1 MCGLT
6 GWLCYGQDLEH
17 HRDILERMTATMA
30 LRGPDESGLWIDG
43 PIGLGHRRLSVIDLA
58 SGQQPFVARDR
69 NGNAQAVITY
79 VGEVYNFR
87 ELRADLEGRGHEFRT
102 RSDTE
107 VVLRAYLEWGEHFV
121 EKLNGMFAF
130 AIWDVRTRELYLV
143 RDQMGVKPLYYY
155 ETRDGVVFGSEP
167 KALLAN
173 PLVLPRVTAEGL
185 SEILEF
191 VKKPGRTAYDGIKEV
206 IPGQIIR
213 VGQQGL
219 VSRFYWKL
227 EAREHEH
234 SRDETIAHVR
244 GLLEDIMERQLV
256 TDVPLSCLLSGG
268 LDSSTLAA
276 LASKRFLSQGKE
288 NINTFSVDFVD
299 HGAAFV
305 NDGFRVSPDTPYVEI
320 LAQHIGSDHQNIR
333 IDSQTMA
340 NPDLRAKIVHAL
352 DLPPVLW
359 GDLWPSLYRL
369 FEEVRKHST
378 VAISGEAADEV
389 FGGYRWF
396 HDPEA
401 LRANTFPWLSAATQ
415 KVFGGNHLLDKKLIE
430 KLNLPGFVKDSYS
443 LALRDV
449 PVLAGE
455 NDDQRRI
462 REISHLNLTRFVRA
476 LLDRK
481 DRMSM
486 ANGLELRVPFCD
498 HRLVQY
504 AFNVPWEVKSFDGRE
519 KSVLRAAAADLLPT
533 AIIERKKNPFPSTQD
548 PSYERGL
555 RSALS
560 EIASDPNAPVRPLL
574 DLQQVQETLG
584 EDIGESSTMQK
595 RMGIELVVGINAW
608 MRDYKVDLVL

>member
-6 GWLCYGQDLEH
+6 GWLCYRQDLEH
-17 HRDILERMTATMA
+17 HRDVLERMTATMA
-30 LRGPDESGLWIDG
+30 LRGPDETGLWIDG
-43 PIGLGHRRLSVIDLA
+43 PIALGHRRLSVIDLTN
-58 SGQQPFVARDR
+58 GQQPFIARDR
-69 NGNAQAVITY
+69 SGSPLAVITY

-87 ELRADLEGRGHEFRT
+87 ELRSELEARGHKFRT
-102 RSDTE
+102 CSDTE
-107 VVLRAYLEWGEHFV
+107 VVLLSYLEWGEHFV

-130 AIWDVRTRELYLV
+130 ALWDVRTRELYLV

-173 PLVLPRVTAEGL
+173 PLVSARVTAEGL

-191 VKKPGRTAYDGIKEV
+191 VKNPGRTAYDGMKEV
-206 IPGQIIR
+206 VPGQIIR
-213 VGQQGL
+213 VGAQGL
-219 VSRFYWKL
+219 VSRYYWKL
-227 EAREHEH
+227 EATEHEH
-234 SRDETIAHVR
+234 TRDETILHVR

-276 LASKRFLSQGKE
+276 LASKRLLSQGQD
-288 NINTFSVDFVD
+288 NIRTFSVDFVD

-305 NDGFRVSPDTPYVEI
+305 NDGFRVAPDTPFVEI
-320 LAQHIGSDHQNIR
+320 LSRHIGSQHQQIL

-340 NPDLRAKIVHAL
+340 TADIRAKIVSAL

-415 KVFGGNHLLDKKLIE
+415 KVFGGNHLLDKQLIE
-430 KLNLPGFVKDSYS
+430 TLNLPQFVQDSYAQ
-443 LALRDV
+443 ALRDV
-449 PVLAGE
+449 PHRQGE
-455 NDDQRRI
+455 SVDERRI

-486 ANGLELRVPFCD
+486 AHGLELRVPFCD

-504 AFNVPWEVKSFDGRE
+504 AFNIPWEMKSFDGRE
-519 KSVLRAAAADLLPT
+519 KSILRAAAADLLPLE
-533 AIIERKKNPFPSTQD
+533 IIERKKNPYPSTQD

-560 EIASDPNAPVRPLL
+560 EIVSDHDAPIRPLL
-574 DLQQVQETLG
+574 DLQQVNETLST
-584 EDIGESSTMQK
+584 DIGESSNMQK
-595 RMGIELVVGINAW
+595 RMGVELVIGLNAW
-608 MRDYKVDLVL
+608 MKDYKVDLAL